1 MISFARLALAFS
13 VSAAAATT
21 VTVAA
26 TQSQAGDPGRLYG
39 RVLTLDGEE
48 YVGFLRWD
56 TNEGHW
62 TDHIDATKRMPRRH
76 MREAERLSGARYEQE
91 RDVRVFGIRIGSETN
106 SRWTSSASA
115 VIRFGHIRQI
125 EVLDNSHALLV
136 LKSGEEQELSSSSN
150 DLGSG
155 LTITVEDA
163 DQGDVEIEWHDLDIV
178 EFLPAPARNAGF
190 GGRLHGTLTT
200 RGGDEFTGWITWDR
214 DEIYGVDELDG
225 DVGGRRRAVP
235 FSSIATIERASSSRA
250 YVTLR
255 NGQELEM
262 GGTNDVNSGNRG
274 IFISDPGLGRV
285 EVSWDEFREVRFHDP
300 VAQNYEVFDGGRRL
314 EGTVYATNG
323 QEYTGTIRWDND
335 EEWTWEGLDGGYQGV
350 EYDVEFGLIQSIERV
365 SENTS
370 RVTLRDGRVLS
381 LRGSNDVDEDNKGVF
396 IHSAE
401 GDAVMLMWDEF
412 ARVIF
417 R

>member
-1 MISFARLALAFS
+1 MTSYARVALALS
-13 VSAAAATT
+13 IAAATVT
-21 VTVAA
+21 TTVASM
-26 TQSQAGDPGRLYG
+26 QSQAGDPGRLYG

-62 TDHIDATKRMPRRH
+62 TDHLDATKRLPRRH
-76 MREAERLSGARYEQE
+76 MREAERLSGDRYEEE
-91 RDVRVFGIRIGSETN
+91 RAVRVFGIRIGSETN
-106 SRWTSSASA
+106 SRWTSSASS

-125 EVLDNSHALLV
+125 EVLDDDHALLV

-155 LTITVEDA
+155 LVITVEDA
-163 DQGDVEIEWHDLDIV
+163 DQGDVEISWDDLDIV
-178 EFLPAPARNAGF
+178 EFLPAPARDARF

-200 RGGDEFTGWITWDR
+200 RGGEEFTGWITWDR

-225 DVGGRRRAVP
+225 DVNGRRRAVP
-235 FSSIATIERASSSRA
+235 FRNIAAIERASSSRA
-250 YVTLR
+250 YVTLH

-262 GGTNDVNSGNRG
+262 SGTNDVNSGNRG

-285 EVSWDEFREVRFHDP
+285 EVTWDEFREVRFHDP
-300 VAQNYEVFDGGRRL
+300 VAQNYGVFDGGRRL
-314 EGTVYATNG
+314 EGTVYATDG
-323 QEYTGTIRWDND
+323 REYSGTIRWDND
-335 EEWTWEGLDGGYQGV
+335 EQWTWEGLDGGYQGL
-350 EYDVEFGLIQSIERV
+350 EYDVEFGLILSIERV

-370 RVTLRDGRVLS
+370 RVTLRDERVL
-381 LRGSNDVDEDNKGVF
+381 LMRDSNDVNEDNKGIF
-396 IHSAE
+396 IHSE
-401 GDAVMLMWDEF
+401 DGEAVMLLWHEF
-412 ARVIF
+412 DRVVF